1 MTCAGCRHHLGMGLC
16 RINLEAECAGAQRLN
31 FQIQPLRSAEQT
43 WNPPGDSNLGGG
55 YEAWEPREVR
65 TYTAE
70 EFLEA
75 SEGGWGGKKEA
86 RDYMAA
92 YPKEVYT
99 TDDLFAL
106 RRFSG
111 SDGGEHRTG
120 RRMTGGRTS
129 KRYGRD

>member
-16 RINLEAECAGAQRLN
+16 KINLEQECAA
-31 FQIQPLRSAEQT
+31 
-43 WNPPGDSNLGGG
+43 GGG

-75 SEGGWGGKKEA
+75 SGGGWGGKKKA
-86 RDYMAA
+86 QAYMDAH
-92 YPKEVYT
+92 PKEVYT

-120 RRMTGGRTS
+120 RRMTGGHTS